1 MIRKILI
8 ANRSE
13 IAVRIIRA
21 CRDMGIISVAVY
33 STTDKDALHTQIAD
47 EAVCIGGPRPQ
58 DSYLN
63 MQNIIGAA
71 NAIGADA
78 IHPGFGFLA
87 ENAEFAQK
95 CVDNGLIYIGPPAEA
110 IARMGDKIQARKTVA
125 AADVPLIPGSVG
137 AVESFKQ
144 AAAIAKE
151 VGFPLMIKACAGGGG
166 KGIRQVDRL
175 EDLQRMYDEAR
186 REAQVSFTDDC
197 VYIEKCIVAPR
208 HIEFQVLADTHGNV
222 VHLFERDCSV
232 QRRHQK
238 LVEESPSTFLTPE
251 LRSEMGAAAVRA
263 AKAAGY
269 VNAGTVEYLVD
280 ADRNFYFME
289 MNTRIQVEHPVTEM
303 VTGVDIVREQIRIAA
318 GEPLGYTQ
326 EDIQLD
332 GHAIECR
339 INAEDPARSFAPC
352 PGTIHALHMPGGP
365 GVRIDSAVYQGYT
378 IPPFYDSM
386 IAKLIVHGSD
396 RTRAIERMRR
406 ALAEFLVDGV
416 TINSDYQ
423 MSIVSHPDFISGNF
437 GTDFIEKELMG
448 KE

>member
-1 MIRKILI
+1 MFHRIFI
-8 ANRSE
+8 ANRGE

-63 MQNIIGAA
+63 MQTIIGAA

-125 AADVPLIPGSVG
+125 AAGVPLIPGSVG

-251 LRSEMGAAAVRA
+251 LRS
-263 AKAAGY
+263 
-269 VNAGTVEYLVD
+269 
-280 ADRNFYFME
+280 
-289 MNTRIQVEHPVTEM
+289 
-303 VTGVDIVREQIRIAA
+303 
-318 GEPLGYTQ
+318 
-326 EDIQLD
+326 
-332 GHAIECR
+332 
-339 INAEDPARSFAPC
+339 
-352 PGTIHALHMPGGP
+352 
-365 GVRIDSAVYQGYT
+365 
-378 IPPFYDSM
+378 
-386 IAKLIVHGSD
+386 
-396 RTRAIERMRR
+396 
-406 ALAEFLVDGV
+406 
-416 TINSDYQ
+416 
-423 MSIVSHPDFISGNF
+423 
-437 GTDFIEKELMG
+437 
-448 KE
+448 